1 MLALTDVHAGYGAS
15 QVLHGVSLR
24 VERGETV
31 CLLGRNGAGKT
42 TTLRTVMGLLPLQ
55 AGEVRVGGRDVTG
68 WPAHRVARLGVG
80 YVPEDRRIF
89 PTLSV
94 RDNLLIARA
103 ARGGRAGPGVDET
116 LALFPKLADRRDA
129 AGVTLSGGEQ
139 QMLTVARALM
149 TAPELLL
156 LDEPTEGLA
165 PVIVEDLH
173 RVLANITGGGSTVL
187 LAEQNVEFVLGLSE
201 RAYVIDRGEIVH
213 SGTVSDLRAAP
224 EVLDRYLGVG

>member
-42 TTLRTVMGLLPLQ
+42 TTLRTVMGLLPLR

-103 ARGGRAGPGVDET
+103 ARGGRAGPEVDET